1 MSTLELHN
9 EPEQPVRLSPEQ
21 EACLH
26 IQTTWLR
33 YSCLFTC
40 DECGALLILPEQ
52 AEVLG
57 LCVCND

>member
-1 MSTLELHN
+1 MLQC
-9 EPEQPVRLSPEQ
+9 EPEEPIRLTPEQ
-21 EACLH
+21 AECPH
-26 IQTTWLR
+26 VEITWLR

-57 LCVCND
+57 LAVCND